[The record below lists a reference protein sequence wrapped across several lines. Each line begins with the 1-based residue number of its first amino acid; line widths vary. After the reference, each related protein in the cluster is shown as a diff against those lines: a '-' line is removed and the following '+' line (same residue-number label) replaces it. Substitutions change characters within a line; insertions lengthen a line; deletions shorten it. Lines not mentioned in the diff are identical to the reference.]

1 MNTMVHIHLLKTVSF
16 IFICSTS
23 IRSQSLYEN
32 DIQSYH
38 ILDGE
43 SKESSVQ
50 SLLNATQ
57 ANFKKKV
64 LTLEECNGRYN
75 SIVDEYK
82 HLLEMSRKGLIPNGT
97 FLMLFDTLH
106 FYLVPI
112 KCLNAIYEKV
122 NSKIIFL
129 FISS

>member
-1 MNTMVHIHLLKTVSF
+1 MNIMVHIHLLKTVYF

-57 ANFKKKV
+57 ASLKKKV
-64 LTLEECNGRYN
+64 LTLEECNSRYN
-75 SIVDEYK
+75 SIVDAYK
-82 HLLEMSRKGLIPNGT
+82 HLLEMSRKGLVPNGT
-97 FLMLFDTLH
+97 FQWCSIHYTFFLFP
-106 FYLVPI
+106 V

-122 NSKIIFL
+122 NAKIK
-129 FISS
+129 